1 MARGTK
7 KTVEAL
13 EQKFETQK
21 KPVEQD
27 FFDMLASF
35 YHKDEDLAFLISL
48 SKATVTDVEAGE
60 DHTRFMTALRTYQ
73 AIKFWTRLGKLS
85 NLYTDVNTLIMQ
97 RINEMWSQLLAN
109 DDTDNV
115 IDTLGEV
122 FAAFQNFQEY
132 TGGLNAHFSHFY
144 SVLRDMSG
152 ERVVRNTFD
161 NHDGRIGNLEYR
173 LVGVPN
179 NERQVQN
186 SFDALFSV
194 LRDLNGD
201 RIVKNSLDELFSILR
216 DMSGDR
222 TVRNTFDNH
231 DGRIGNLEYRL
242 VGVPNN
248 ERQVQNSFDDLF
260 SRLRDLTGDRVVA
273 NVLDNHEG
281 RLGFAENLLD
291 GLSGNRVIKNTLDD
305 LLGRLQDLTG
315 TRSVANILDNHNGR
329 INTAQGTADTAR
341 NEAANALARAE
352 DAHNIIGRPGGTG
365 EKVWD
370 RITGVYSYATVVAGV
385 VNQIEFML
393 GGLSFGAS
401 NAVKNYVDGS
411 VDRLNGYSGAGSVK
425 ADTDGIRAILN
436 GFTGSGSVMG
446 EIQDIRNKLRDAG
459 IAGF

>member
-21 KPVEQD
+21 KPVQQD
-27 FFDMLASF
+27 FFDLLASF

-60 DHTRFMTALRTYQ
+60 DNTRFMTALRTYQ
-73 AIKFWTRLGKLS
+73 AIQFWTRLGKLT
-85 NLYTDVNTLIMQ
+85 NLYSDVNNLIMQ
-97 RINEMWSQLLAN
+97 RINEMWTQLLAN

-122 FAAFQNFQEY
+122 FAAFQNFQEW
-132 TGGLNAHFSHFY
+132 TGGIKSEFDLFHSL
-144 SVLRDMSG
+144 LRDLTG
-152 ERVVRNTFD
+152 ERVVKNTFE
-161 NHDGRIGNLEYR
+161 NHDGRIGNIE
-173 LVGVPN
+173 
-179 NERQVQN
+179 
-186 SFDALFSV
+186 
-194 LRDLNGD
+194 LRML
-201 RIVKNSLDELFSILR
+201 
-216 DMSGDR
+216 
-222 TVRNTFDNH
+222 
-231 DGRIGNLEYRL
+231 
-242 VGVPNN
+242 GVPNN

-260 SRLRDLTGDRVVA
+260 ARLQDLTGTRSVA
-273 NVLDNHEG
+273 NALDNHEG
-281 RLGFAENLLD
+281 RLDSAENLLD

-315 TRSVANILDNHNGR
+315 TRAVANVLDSHNTR
-329 INTAQGTADTAR
+329 INTAQSTADTAR
-341 NEAANALARAE
+341 NEAATALARAD

-365 EKVWD
+365 ETVWS

-393 GGLSFGAS
+393 GGLEFGAS
-401 NAVKNYVDGS
+401 NAVKNYIDGS

-446 EIQDIRNKLRDAG
+446 ETQDIRNKLRDAG